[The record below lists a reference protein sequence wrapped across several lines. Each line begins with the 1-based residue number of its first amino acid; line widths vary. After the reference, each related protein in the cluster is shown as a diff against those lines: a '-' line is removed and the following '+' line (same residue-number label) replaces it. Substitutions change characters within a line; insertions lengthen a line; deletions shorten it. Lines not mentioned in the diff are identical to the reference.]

1 MFLRLRRLLALYLDC
16 IIIFIIL
23 YFPMYYIYTL
33 FENMFMNIVTSI
45 IAIILMVN
53 LFLRK
58 DCLIGY
64 NSIGKKIV
72 KLKIYQNDKMVNDKK
87 LLIDRILYTVKSP
100 IYSLFYLLLNNKTEG
115 DIKCNTEIKSFRK
128 K

>member
-16 IIIFIIL
+16 IIIFSIS

-100 IYSLFYLLLNNKTEG
+100 IYSLFSLLLINKTEG

>member
-16 IIIFIIL
+16 IIIFSIS

-87 LLIDRILYTVKSP
+87 LLIDRILYTVNHLS
-100 IYSLFYLLLNNKTEG
+100 IAYFLYY
-115 DIKCNTEIKSFRK
+115 
-128 K
+128 